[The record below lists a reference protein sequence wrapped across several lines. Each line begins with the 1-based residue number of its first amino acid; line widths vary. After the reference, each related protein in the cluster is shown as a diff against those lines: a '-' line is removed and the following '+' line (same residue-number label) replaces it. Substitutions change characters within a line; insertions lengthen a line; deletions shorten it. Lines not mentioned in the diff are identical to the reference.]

1 MIFIQSQRQLTY
13 EKRKVEDRMQKNHTE
28 RKVLCFSGKDVRKF
42 LQDLI
47 TNDISK
53 VEKGLLY
60 AALLGPQGKFLFDFF
75 LFSKDDYI
83 FLDCHTGSVEALC
96 QRLLMYRLRKDVRI
110 TSTDLIVSCGI
121 NDNPEGAMVDPRHPD
136 MGWRYYGERL
146 DVDFVD
152 WTALRIRLGIP
163 ALEKELLADTYILE
177 MRFEQLNGAD
187 FRKGC
192 YIGQEITARM
202 KHKTELRKG
211 IAKAKLSKE
220 VPLHTRITSEGKD
233 IGFVCSQSA
242 GEALVYVRYQKIGEA
257 MIAGDAEVMEVNP
270 DFVT

>member
-1 MIFIQSQRQLTY
+1 MH
-13 EKRKVEDRMQKNHTE
+13 ENHKD
-28 RKVLCFSGKDVRKF
+28 RKVLCISGKDVKEF

-53 VEKGLLY
+53 VEKGLMY

-75 LFSKDDYI
+75 LFSKDGYI
-83 FLDCHTGSVEALC
+83 FLDCHAITVEALC
-96 QRLLMYRLRKDVRI
+96 QRLLLYRLRKDVSI
-110 TSTDLIVSCGI
+110 TPTNLSVSCGI
-121 NDNPEGAMVDPRHPD
+121 KDIPKGAMADPRHPD
-136 MGWRYYGERL
+136 MGWRHYGARL
-146 DVDFVD
+146 DVGYVD

-163 ALEKELLADTYILE
+163 VIEKELLPDSYILE
-177 MRFEQLNGAD
+177 MRFEQLNGVD

-211 IAKAKLSKE
+211 IAWAKLSKE
-220 VPLHTRITSEGKD
+220 VPLHTRITSEGKE

-242 GEALVYVRYQKIGEA
+242 GAALIYVRYDKVGRTMFAGESEIVDVQTEFA
-257 MIAGDAEVMEVNP
+257 S
-270 DFVT
+270 

>member
-1 MIFIQSQRQLTY
+1 
-13 EKRKVEDRMQKNHTE
+13 MQEIHIE
-28 RKVLCFSGKDVRKF
+28 RKVVCISGKDVKEF

-53 VEKGLLY
+53 VKKGLMY

-75 LFSKDDYI
+75 LFSKDGYI
-83 FLDCHTGSVEALC
+83 FLDCHGLSVEALC
-96 QRLLMYRLRKDVRI
+96 QRLLLYRLRRDVRI
-110 TSTDLIVSCGI
+110 TSTDLTVSCGVK
-121 NDNPEGAMVDPRHPD
+121 DPPKGAMIDPRHPD

-146 DVDFVD
+146 DMQYVD

-163 ALEKELLADTYILE
+163 AFGKELLPDTYILE
-177 MRFEQLNGAD
+177 MRFENLNGVD
-187 FRKGC
+187 FKKGC

-211 IAKAKLSKE
+211 IAWAKMSKE
-220 VPLHTRITSEGKD
+220 VPLHTRITSGGKD

-242 GEALVYVRYQKIGEA
+242 GEALIYIRYEKVGGK
-257 MIAGDAEVMEVNP
+257 MLAGDAQVIDVHT
-270 DFVT
+270 DFAS